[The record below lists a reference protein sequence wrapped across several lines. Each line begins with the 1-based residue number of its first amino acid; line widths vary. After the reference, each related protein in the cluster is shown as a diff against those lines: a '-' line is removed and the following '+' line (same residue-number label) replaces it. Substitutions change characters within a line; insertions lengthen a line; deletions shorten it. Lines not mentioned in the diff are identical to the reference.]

1 MAVPRPSHDLSPAG
15 QPSPAAATVLPAR
28 APSGTGGGPGPR
40 FLGALTRSVGAR
52 AMTLPVTA
60 VTNLALA
67 HTVVGAVGVPGYAQ
81 FALVATL
88 PAVLPLTDL
97 GAGAAITEAVARD
110 TSHEQR
116 LVRGTVLSSARN
128 LMCAGAVIA
137 VTGVTLALLGMWDE
151 LLGEAAQPS
160 SDLTVAVA
168 SVLFGCSMPLGL
180 SRSVLLAVNRND
192 IAFLLQGAGSVL
204 LLALV
209 LLAASLGAPTGAFVS
224 AVFLSQC
231 LVNAA
236 GGVLAGR
243 ILGMPLL
250 RTTLGSVGASAW
262 KDRAPVAHLAL
273 PMTVVTAAT
282 AVAYATDRLVLS
294 HTADA
299 AAVAGYSA
307 GAQFF
312 APASSLLGAAGLPLW
327 AVFARR
333 RRSPGVPGRDLARFT
348 GCFAAGGLVVGAGI
362 VVLGP
367 VAGTW
372 MMHGR
377 IQVGTGLMAAFAAL
391 LFVQAVACPATMWST
406 DAQGLRFQ
414 AITFSL
420 MAAVNLAVSIPLA
433 RLGAEGPVIGSVAS
447 YTAFVLVPTLFRAF
461 RRT

>member
-1 MAVPRPSHDLSPAG
+1 
-15 QPSPAAATVLPAR
+15 
-28 APSGTGGGPGPR
+28 
-40 FLGALTRSVGAR
+40 
-52 AMTLPVTA
+52 
-60 VTNLALA
+60 
-67 HTVVGAVGVPGYAQ
+67 
-81 FALVATL
+81 
-88 PAVLPLTDL
+88 
-97 GAGAAITEAVARD
+97 
-110 TSHEQR
+110 
-116 LVRGTVLSSARN
+116 
-128 LMCAGAVIA
+128 
-137 VTGVTLALLGMWDE
+137 
-151 LLGEAAQPS
+151 
-160 SDLTVAVA
+160 
-168 SVLFGCSMPLGL
+168 
-180 SRSVLLAVNRND
+180 
-192 IAFLLQGAGSVL
+192 
-204 LLALV
+204 
-209 LLAASLGAPTGAFVS
+209 
-224 AVFLSQC
+224 
-231 LVNAA
+231 
-236 GGVLAGR
+236 
-243 ILGMPLL
+243 
-250 RTTLGSVGASAW
+250 
-262 KDRAPVAHLAL
+262 
-273 PMTVVTAAT
+273 MTVVTAAT

-333 RRSPGVPGRDLARFT
+333 RRSPGVPRRELARFT

-367 VAGTW
+367 LAGTW

-406 DAQGLRFQ
+406 DAAGLRFQ

-447 YTAFVLVPTLFRAF
+447 YAAFVLVPTLFRAF